1 MEGSPD
7 STPSGLQR
15 WGASRWAN
23 CLATV
28 LTPIIISQ
36 TWLQR
41 PTDSQT
47 SQSSGRT
54 EQQSAAILRRQD
66 QSRSQLCTAKGINLC
81 WNGTRVKRVGGYR
94 DRRWWGTKRR
104 CSLYSCYHDY
114 QASIPQQMEEK
125 IFLLE
130 KLSIWTIWKPWTP
143 DWEHT
148 GETRFFLF
156 FFNKSINVLLVLGQH
171 REDSFSEKVF
181 KWLNTILPKDILLSG
196 VLMTEAK
203 STVGW
208 ALGLNSRVQQVSLGN
223 KRARIFKL
231 HRVITAQWLHDFVWR
246 TYGMMLYRA
255 AAEVEIRLTLLPSGL
270 DFLLAHKFVEMN
282 EGLSEHITPK
292 SPIGAYSWWLWR
304 P

>member
-66 QSRSQLCTAKGINLC
+66 QSRSQLCTANGINLC

-156 FFNKSINVLLVLGQH
+156 FLIKALMSCWCWVNTEKIHSPKRFLNGWTPFSQKTYLVFWWRRQ
-171 REDSFSEKVF
+171 R
-181 KWLNTILPKDILLSG
+181 
-196 VLMTEAK
+196 
-203 STVGW
+203 
-208 ALGLNSRVQQVSLGN
+208 AL
-223 KRARIFKL
+223 
-231 HRVITAQWLHDFVWR
+231 
-246 TYGMMLYRA
+246 
-255 AAEVEIRLTLLPSGL
+255 
-270 DFLLAHKFVEMN
+270 
-282 EGLSEHITPK
+282 
-292 SPIGAYSWWLWR
+292 
-304 P
+304 